1 MGQEVLE
8 TRAFEAMPVC
18 KEWDDMSNGGTRERD
33 LVLAPN
39 EFAFISDQTKGN
51 INAYVGPYKTSL
63 ANTDQPV
70 AFNERTKRF
79 EDCSLEEST
88 QLFPTA
94 PEGWYVVLKNPAC
107 DGTNPKTGTV
117 NGLHDLEVGHKVNI
131 PGPKSF
137 ALWPGQMVRIV
148 KGHHLRSNQ
157 YLVVRV
163 YDEESAKQNWGKAV
177 IKPQIVAPE
186 DADAS
191 PKPISDLDQP
201 ELTMGKQLVIKGTDV
216 SFYIPPTGVEI
227 VRDGSD
233 QYVREAVTLERLEYC
248 ILLDEDGNKRFITGP
263 AVVFPE
269 PTETFVERG
278 LQRKFK
284 AIELNELSG
293 LYVKVIAPYEEGGRS
308 YKVGEELFITG
319 KEQMIYFPR
328 PEHAVIRYGN
338 RALHYAVA
346 IPEGE
351 GRYCL
356 DRDTGQIQLIR
367 GPRMFLPDPRREV
380 MVRRVLDARQVRSWF
395 PGNEEAL
402 AYNRRLRELMGE
414 RGVGEFVLDRE
425 LREAGRPATGTTQS
439 QPSAESVMADD
450 FARRTQFTPPRTI
463 TLDTKY
469 EGAVTISVWTGYA
482 VLAVSKSGSRKVI
495 VGPATHLLE
504 YDETLE
510 GMVLSTGT
518 PKNDDKLLQ
527 TVYVRAL
534 HNKVSD
540 VVKAE
545 TKDICTVHVRLSYR
559 VNFEGDPN
567 RWFNVENYVKF
578 LTDHMRSLLRHA
590 IKRVGVQEFYATAA
604 DIVRDSV
611 LGKPDEHGKR
621 AGRLFAENGMRIYDV
636 EILDVKIGDETIEKL
651 LTETQHAV
659 VSQTLEL
666 EAGRRRLEHVEQTE
680 LIQRRI
686 AQLQAETKQLQ
697 MDLSIED
704 RNKRLAVELADV
716 VAKTEARG
724 RQLQGSLAEQQAL
737 GEIKDAELARTRAAS
752 DLELAIASQQLEQRL
767 LEVREEVDAVV
778 KKAHAVTPELVAA
791 LQAFGDRAM
800 VERVAQ
806 SMAPLAILGG
816 KSVAEVL
823 ASLLKGTALERV
835 LALGAGDKGE
845 SGGEPALPA

>member
-1 MGQEVLE
+1 
-8 TRAFEAMPVC
+8 
-18 KEWDDMSNGGTRERD
+18 MSNGGTRERD

-227 VRDGSD
+227 VRDGGD

-293 LYVKVIAPYEEGGRS
+293 LYVKVIAPYEEEGRS

-425 LREAGRPATGTTQS
+425 LREAGRAATGTTQA
-439 QPSAESVMADD
+439 QPPAESVMADD

-518 PKNDDKLLQ
+518 PKSDDKLLQ

-604 DIVRDSV
+604 DVVRDTV
-611 LGKPDEHGKR
+611 LGKPDEQGKR

-716 VAKTEARG
+716 VAKVEARA

-737 GEIKDAELARTRAAS
+737 GEIKEAELSRTKAAS
-752 DLELAIASQQLEQRL
+752 DLDLAISGQQLEQRM
-767 LEVREEVDAVV
+767 LEVREEVEAVV
-778 KKAHAVTPELVAA
+778 KKAHAVTPELIAA

-835 LALGAGDKGE
+835 LALGPSEKEG
-845 SGGEPALPA
+845 GGEA

>member
-1 MGQEVLE
+1 
-8 TRAFEAMPVC
+8 
-18 KEWDDMSNGGTRERD
+18 MSNGGSRERD

-88 QLFPTA
+88 QLFATA
-94 PEGWYVVLKNPAC
+94 PEGWYVVLKNPAS

-177 IKPQIVAPE
+177 IKPQSVGPDDVE
-186 DADAS
+186 S
-191 PKPISDLDQP
+191 KPIADVELP
-201 ELTMGKQLVIKGTDV
+201 ELTMGKQLVIKGTEV

-227 VRDGSD
+227 VRDGKD
-233 QYVREAVTLERLEYC
+233 LYVQEAVTLERLEYC

-278 LQRKFK
+278 PQRKFK

-293 LYVKVIAPYEEGGRS
+293 LYVKVIAPYEEDGRA

-328 PEHAVIRYGN
+328 PEHAVIKYGN

-356 DRDTGQIQLIR
+356 DRETGQIRLIR

-380 MVRRVLDARQVRSWF
+380 MVRRVLDTRQVRAWF
-395 PGNEEAL
+395 PGNDEAI
-402 AYNRRLRELMGE
+402 AYNRRLRDLMDAKGA
-414 RGVGEFVLDRE
+414 GEFVFDRE
-425 LREAGRPATGTTQS
+425 LREGAGAAP
-439 QPSAESVMADD
+439 PSAKHAEAMVGDD
-450 FARRTQFTPPRTI
+450 FARKAQFTPPRTI

-510 GMVLSTGT
+510 GMALSTGT
-518 PKNDDKLLQ
+518 PKSDEKLLH
-527 TVYVRAL
+527 TVYVRVL

-590 IKRVGVQEFYATAA
+590 VKQVGVQEFYARAA

-611 LGKPDEHGKR
+611 LGKTDEHGKR
-621 AGRLFAENGMRIYDV
+621 TGRLFDENGMRIYDV
-636 EILDVKIGDETIEKL
+636 EILDVQIGDETIAQL

-666 EAGRRRLEHVEQTE
+666 EAGRRRLDHVEQTE
-680 LIQRRI
+680 VIERRI
-686 AQLQAETKQLQ
+686 AQLQAETKQMQ

-704 RNKRLAVELADV
+704 RRKQLAVELADIGSRI
-716 VAKTEARG
+716 EARA
-724 RQLQGSLAEQQAL
+724 RQLQGSLAEQQTM
-737 GEIKDAELARTRAAS
+737 GEIKESELARTKAAS
-752 DLELAIASQQLEQRL
+752 DLDLEIAGKQLEQRL
-767 LEVREEVDAVV
+767 AEVRAEVEAVV
-778 KKAHAVTPELVAA
+778 SKAHAITPELVAA

-800 VERVAQ
+800 VEKVAQ

-835 LALGAGDKGE
+835 LPAFA
-845 SGGEPALPA
+845 EPQPPVLEEPPSSSS

>member
-1 MGQEVLE
+1 
-8 TRAFEAMPVC
+8 
-18 KEWDDMSNGGTRERD
+18 MSNGGTRERD

-177 IKPQIVAPE
+177 IKPQIVASE

-191 PKPISDLDQP
+191 AKPISDLDQP

-425 LREAGRPATGTTQS
+425 LREAGRAATGTTQA

-518 PKNDDKLLQ
+518 PKNDDELLQ

-611 LGKPDEHGKR
+611 LGRPDEHGKR

-737 GEIKDAELARTRAAS
+737 GEIKDAELARTKAAS

-767 LEVREEVDAVV
+767 LEVREEVEAVV

-835 LALGAGDKGE
+835 LALGTGDKGE
-845 SGGEPALPA
+845 SAGEPAQPAG

>member
-1 MGQEVLE
+1 
-8 TRAFEAMPVC
+8 
-18 KEWDDMSNGGTRERD
+18 MSNGGSRERD

-39 EFAFISDQTKGN
+39 EYAFISDQTKGN

-70 AFNERTKRF
+70 TFNEHTKRF
-79 EDCSLEEST
+79 DDCSLEEST
-88 QLFPTA
+88 RLFATA
-94 PEGWYVVLKNPAC
+94 PEGWYIVLKNPAP

-117 NGLHDLEVGHKVNI
+117 NGLHELEVGHKVNI
-131 PGPKSF
+131 PGPHGF
-137 ALWPGQMVRIV
+137 ALWPGQMVRIL

-177 IKPQIVAPE
+177 IKPQSGA
-186 DADAS
+186 ADDVESSA
-191 PKPISDLDQP
+191 KVIADVDLP
-201 ELTMGKQLVIKGTDV
+201 ELTMGKLLVIKGTDV

-227 VRDGSD
+227 VREEGN

-248 ILLDEDGNKRFITGP
+248 ILLDEDGNKRFIQGP

-278 LQRKFK
+278 QRRKFK

-293 LYVKVIAPYEEGGRS
+293 LYVKVIAPYEEDGRS

-328 PEHAVIRYGN
+328 PEHAVIRYGD

-356 DRDTGQIQLIR
+356 DRNTGQIQLIR
-367 GPRMFLPDPRREV
+367 GPRMFLPDPRRQV
-380 MVRRVLDARQVRSWF
+380 MVRRVLDARQVSSWF
-395 PGNEEAL
+395 PGNDEAL

-414 RGVGEFVLDRE
+414 RGVGEYVLDRE
-425 LREAGRPATGTTQS
+425 LREEGRTAKATAPGKQA
-439 QPSAESVMADD
+439 AESVVGDD
-450 FARRTQFTPPRTI
+450 FARKTQFTQPRTI

-495 VGPATHLLE
+495 VGPTTHLLE

-510 GMVLSTGT
+510 GMALSTGT
-518 PKNDDKLLQ
+518 PKNDDQLLH
-527 TVYVRAL
+527 TVYVRSL

-540 VVKAE
+540 VVRAE

-567 RWFNVENYVKF
+567 RWFDVENYVKF

-590 IKRVGVQEFYATAA
+590 IKQVGVQTFYANAA

-611 LGKPDEHGKR
+611 LGKPDEQGKR
-621 AGRLFAENGMRIYDV
+621 AGRSFEENGMRIYDV
-636 EILDVKIGDETIEKL
+636 EILDVQIGDETIERL

-659 VSQTLEL
+659 VSQTLEI

-680 LIQRRI
+680 TIERRI
-686 AQLQAETKQLQ
+686 AALQAESKQLQ
-697 MDLSIED
+697 MDLSIDE
-704 RNKRLAVELADV
+704 RKKRLAVELADI
-716 VAKTEARG
+716 ASKIEARAQ
-724 RQLQGSLAEQQAL
+724 QLQGSLAEQKAM
-737 GEIKDAELARTRAAS
+737 GEIKDAELARTKSAS
-752 DLELAIASQQLEQRL
+752 ELDLEIAGRQLEQRL
-767 LEVREEVDAVV
+767 VAVREEVEAVV
-778 KKAHAVTPELVAA
+778 KKAHAITPELVAA

-800 VERVAQ
+800 VERVAE

-816 KSVAEVL
+816 RSVAEVL
-823 ASLLKGTALERV
+823 ASLLKGTPLERV
-835 LALGAGDKGE
+835 LPAVRALE
-845 SGGEPALPA
+845 EENE